1 MANSENLPCLSLLGN
16 WSKVVLCLIR
26 SQQWGEAK
34 KAQETENSFV
44 RQRWRG
50 ADACNGYQPF

>member
-1 MANSENLPCLSLLGN
+1 MANSENLLCFSLLGN
-16 WSKVVLCLIR
+16 CSKGMLCLIR

-44 RQRWRG
+44 RQGWRG
-50 ADACNGYQPF
+50 ADACKGYQPF